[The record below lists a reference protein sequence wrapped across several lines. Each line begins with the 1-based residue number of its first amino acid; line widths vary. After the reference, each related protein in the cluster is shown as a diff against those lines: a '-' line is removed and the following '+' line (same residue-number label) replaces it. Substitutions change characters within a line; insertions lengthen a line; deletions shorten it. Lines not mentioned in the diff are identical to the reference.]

1 MYLRGTNKDTL
12 AEIRDIAGHKN
23 HNANRAR
30 IPAIHTEL
38 SFGLSTVGPN
48 RTLPINKSVVSPY
61 QMNKRGR
68 YPLILIHPT

>member
-38 SFGLSTVGPN
+38 SFGLSTVGPKGGPKG
-48 RTLPINKSVVSPY
+48 TLPINKSVVSPY
-61 QMNKRGR
+61 QIIAASPCR
-68 YPLILIHPT
+68 